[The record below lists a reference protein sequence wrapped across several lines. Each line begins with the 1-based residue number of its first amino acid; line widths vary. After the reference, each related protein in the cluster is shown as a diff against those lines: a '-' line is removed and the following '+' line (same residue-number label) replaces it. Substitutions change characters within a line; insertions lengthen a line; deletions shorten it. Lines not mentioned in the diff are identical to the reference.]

1 MKLALIGAGNVGG
14 ALARRLVALGHQV
27 TVLSRDP
34 ASPKLQPLLQASPG
48 LTARTLAEGVG
59 DADVVLLAVPFA
71 AAASTLQA
79 LGELGG
85 RIVVDC
91 TNPVGP
97 GLQHGLASREAG
109 TEQLQRAAP
118 SARLVK
124 AFTVYGWENFADSSF
139 PGHGDLRPVMPIA
152 GDDVDAR
159 RVVAGLCEQ
168 LGFAPLDCG
177 PAAAALHLEH
187 MTLLWIQ
194 LARVGGLGPR
204 WTWARLTR

>member
-91 TNPVGP
+91 TVRILN
-97 GLQHGLASREAG
+97 
-109 TEQLQRAAP
+109 
-118 SARLVK
+118 
-124 AFTVYGWENFADSSF
+124 
-139 PGHGDLRPVMPIA
+139 
-152 GDDVDAR
+152 R
-159 RVVAGLCEQ
+159 RQ
-168 LGFAPLDCG
+168 Q
-177 PAAAALHLEH
+177 PAAAAAPPRFGTPSRCRRCTGATDTEGSYMLPHSPPLAAGCRRRQQPIPCASRRASASTGRRRGDERK
-187 MTLLWIQ
+187 TL
-194 LARVGGLGPR
+194 
-204 WTWARLTR
+204 